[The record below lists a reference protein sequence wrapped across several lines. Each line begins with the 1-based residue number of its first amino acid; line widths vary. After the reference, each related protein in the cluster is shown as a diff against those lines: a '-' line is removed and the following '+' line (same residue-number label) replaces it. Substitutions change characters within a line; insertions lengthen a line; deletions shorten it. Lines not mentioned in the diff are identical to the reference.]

1 MKSIIEQNLKIVDET
16 LCEVEKLEH
25 ACRVLGFDQQTI
37 CPPAAMEA
45 QGETA
50 AYLSNKAFRLRQ
62 GKKFTSAFEN
72 LYESRQK
79 LSKEQRILIEG
90 LHRDYL
96 RTKNV
101 SPTLDREFSLVF
113 NKAFVDWTV
122 AKKNADFGK
131 FSKSLKEVQRV
142 NLKQVSLMENARA
155 NAYDN
160 LLGLYER
167 GMTVKDLDRCFEICK
182 ERLIPLLKKI
192 RSSKRKVRTDFLS
205 RLAPEDSQ
213 RKVARYL
220 LETMGFDFERGSF
233 STSEHPF
240 TDGLARDDARV
251 TTHFYE
257 KLFCSNIYSIIHEG
271 GHALFEQNQPAE
283 DFRFHLQNFKTLG
296 QHESVSRFYEN
307 RIGRS
312 EAFVKLIFPT
322 LKKFLPAVLKDVS
335 ARELYEAV
343 NIVEPSLVRTEA
355 DEFTYTFHI
364 IIRYEIEKMIVN
376 GKADVNSLPEIWNDL
391 YEKYLGIRPANDREG
406 ILQDVHWCSG
416 FGYFPTYALGNMYG
430 AMYYNTMNAA
440 FDVEAAIARGDFAQ
454 INSWMKDHVWKEANR
469 LDAKSWI
476 KKITGRSFTPNDY
489 LDYLETKYSALYSV

>member
-1 MKSIIEQNLKIVDET
+1 MKSSIEQNLKTVDEV
-16 LCEVEKLEH
+16 LSEVEKLQH

-50 AYLSNKAFRLRQ
+50 AYLSNRAFRLCKSR
-62 GKKFTSAFEN
+62 KFIAAFES
-72 LYESRQK
+72 LFDCFRD
-79 LSKEQRILIEG
+79 LSEEQRILVEG

-96 RTKNV
+96 RTRNV
-101 SPTLDREFSLVF
+101 SPALDREFSLIF

-122 AKKNADFGK
+122 AKKNADFGL
-131 FSKSLKEVQRV
+131 FSKSLREVQRA
-142 NLKQVSLMENARA
+142 NLKQVALMDSALP

-167 GMTVKDLDRCFEICK
+167 GMTVKDLDRCFAVCK

-192 RSSKRKVRTDFLS
+192 RNSKRKVRTDFLS
-205 RLAPEDSQ
+205 RKASEDLQ
-213 RKVARYL
+213 RRVARYL
-220 LETMGFDFERGSF
+220 LETIGFDFERGSF

-240 TDGLARDDARV
+240 TEGLAKDDARV

-312 EAFVKLIFPT
+312 EAFVHLIFPE

-335 ARELYEAV
+335 EREFYEAV
-343 NIVEPSLVRTEA
+343 NIVEPSLIRTEA

-376 GKADVNSLPEIWNDL
+376 EKADINSLPEIWNDL

-430 AMYYNTMNAA
+430 AMYYNTMNAE
-440 FDVEAAIARGDFAQ
+440 FDVEGAIFKGDFVQ
-454 INSWMKDHVWKEANR
+454 INLWMKEHVWKDANR

-489 LDYLETKYSALYSV
+489 LDYLEKKYGELYSV